1 MSPQPKHS
9 RFESNKLKEKTVL
22 TTEEREI
29 LRATDEA
36 NEFKQK
42 KAKWE
47 IFYEKMIKP
56 SVGVPYQDHI

>member
-1 MSPQPKHS
+1 MSLQPRQS
-9 RFESNKLKEKTVL
+9 RFESNKLKEKTLL

-36 NEFKQK
+36 NEFRQK

-56 SVGVPYQDHI
+56 SAGVSYQDHI